1 MLIGKLVLGTMIFVT
16 MILPENCQKY
26 SNYCKL
32 LFQFLFCLYLPR
44 QSLLLSL
51 VVYHTF
57 DDAGIFY

>member
-16 MILPENCQKY
+16 MILPGNCQKY
-26 SNYCKL
+26 SNNSKL
-32 LFQFLFCLYLPR
+32 LFHLFCLYLPR